1 MSTFARIRRGSLSSA
16 APVIRHR
23 CYSQV
28 VSSLSP
34 YIRLSPRVKEALD
47 NGEPVVALESTIIS
61 HGMPYP
67 QNVETA
73 RLVEGIIAKHGST
86 PATIALIDGKI
97 NVGLGEE
104 ELERLGKSGK
114 LAIKT
119 SRRDMAAV
127 LSQRRL
133 GATTVSGTMIAA
145 HMAGIPI
152 FATGGIG
159 GVHRGAE
166 LTMDISADLTELGRT
181 PVAVV
186 CAGAKSIL
194 DLPKT
199 LEYLET
205 QGVPVVAYGDAA
217 EFPAFFSPRSGLSAP
232 WNLQTAKEV
241 ASLIRVNMDIGLQT
255 GQVIAVPIPSE
266 YAGASSEIE
275 GAIETALCEAEQQ
288 GIKGK
293 ESTPF
298 LLKRVVELTGG
309 ASLTANIALVK
320 NNARVASQ
328 IAKSLAGMKSSG
340 LRHSRLYT
348 TVACRNASPSPQ
360 TQGSNKQDRVKVVHS
375 ERPLLVVGGAA
386 IDVTSQVDSDIES
399 PASQTTSYP
408 GAVVTSIGG
417 VGQNIARAAH
427 FMGADTVLISA
438 IGHDIY
444 GDTIKAAL
452 EEIGMDT
459 AFLQYPGESARTAV
473 YNALHAQNG
482 DLIVA
487 VADMDI
493 NGMVS
498 AQQIQEAFVKLSPG
512 VVGLDGNISALAI
525 STAVTMAAHMD
536 CCVVFEPTSV
546 PKCTSMLSALS
557 FVKRSETFAD
567 VGHLVHIITP
577 NRLEL
582 ERMAE
587 VALDLALVESAPLAD
602 TVEEIAEQ
610 HYALDTSLIRD
621 ALTLFPLFQIQII
634 KLGEKGAAVVSPS
647 PKFPGRPIIRYIR
660 PLKPSLVINSNGA
673 GDSLVGALLAALH
686 GKRVTAGADGYL
698 ELDPQDIDCIVNR
711 AQKAAILSLES
722 LLAVS
727 DKLDPELI
735 RSD

>member
-1 MSTFARIRRGSLSSA
+1 MSTFARIGRGSSSSA

-23 CYSQV
+23 FYSQF

-67 QNVETA
+67 QNIETA

-205 QGVPVVAYGDAA
+205 QGVSVVAYGDAA

-232 WNLQTAKEV
+232 WNLQTPEEV

-275 GAIETALCEAEQQ
+275 SAIETALCEAKQQ

-320 NNARVASQ
+320 NNARIASQ

-348 TVACRNASPSPQ
+348 TAACRNASPSLQ
-360 TQGSNKQDRVKVVHS
+360 TQGSNKQDRVKVIHS

-399 PASQTTSYP
+399 SASQATSYP

-459 AFLQYPGESARTAV
+459 HSCTV

-482 DLIVA
+482 DLIMA

-557 FVKRSETFAD
+557 FVKRSETFAE
-567 VGHLVHIITP
+567 VGRLVHIITP

-582 ERMAE
+582 ERMA
-587 VALDLALVESAPLAD
+587 ESAPLAD

-610 HYALDTSLIRD
+610 HYALDTGLIRD

-647 PKFPGRPIIRYIR
+647 PN
-660 PLKPSLVINSNGA
+660 LVINSNGA
-673 GDSLVGALLAALH
+673 GDSLVGAF
-686 GKRVTAGADGYL
+686 GADGYL
-698 ELDPQDIDCIVNR
+698 KLDPQDIDCIVNR

-727 DKLDPELI
+727 ESSIP
-735 RSD
+735 S